1 MNNFSN
7 LRNSQLYIEDLD
19 TSLHHVVK
27 INKLCNKSVF
37 VTGATGTIGSYVVD
51 TLIRFNKIFNAN
63 VSLYLG
69 GRNVEKL
76 RNLFGTQKNVEY
88 LSYDMFEPLHFNKQF
103 DYVIHVAGNAHPAA
117 FNGTPVET
125 TIGNIDSTYRLLE
138 YLKANE
144 GKRFLYVSSGEV
156 YGIGDVSLEAF
167 DESYSGCVDVLSPR
181 SCYPLSKRMTENL
194 CASYWKQYGVETVI
208 VRPCHTYGPFMTESD
223 NRAHAQFF
231 KNAVCGK
238 KIVLKS
244 SGTQMRSY
252 NYVADCSSAL
262 LSVLLSG
269 NPGEAYN
276 LANSNSV
283 LTIADLAKKIARA
296 VDCEVVFDIPNAADL
311 ANQSPIPKQVLSSK
325 KIERLG
331 WKPAFSVDE
340 GISHTLNMLR

>member
-27 INKLCNKSVF
+27 INKLCNKSVL

-51 TLIRFNKIFNAN
+51 ALIRFNKIFNAN
-63 VSLYLG
+63 VRLYLG

-76 RNLFGTQKNVEY
+76 RYLFGTQKNVEY
-88 LSYDMFEPLHFNKQF
+88 LSYDMFEPLHFNNQF

-144 GKRFLYVSSGEV
+144 GKRLLYVSSGEV
-156 YGIGDVSLEAF
+156 YGIGDISLEAF
-167 DESYSGCVDVLSPR
+167 DESYSGFIDVLSTR

-194 CASYWKQYGVETVI
+194 CLSYWKQYGLETVI

-231 KNAVCGK
+231 KNAVCGN

-244 SGTQMRSY
+244 LGTQMRSY
-252 NYVADCSSAL
+252 NYVADCVSAL

-283 LTIADLAKKIARA
+283 LTIADLAKKIANVA
-296 VDCEVVFDIPNAADL
+296 DSEVIFDIPNAADL

-325 KIERLG
+325 KVEKLG
-331 WKPAFSVDE
+331 WKPAFSIDD